1 MSYGLYTTPMV
12 LFAGIRK
19 IAVYYVERK
28 ATDPMDAPLF
38 NNEQVD
44 LTALPAAAEVDWT
57 PLQQAYLQVNLIS
70 LWLTRLAILAV
81 FLVVTA
87 FQEDFPFW
95 LRWSIAGAW
104 MLFLLISTLLTYYGF
119 KIKGYAIRE
128 HDLMYRTGLIF
139 RKVTVI
145 PYNRI
150 QHSEMLQGVVER
162 QFNLSRLAVFTAGG
176 SQSDLTIPGLTR
188 ERAEQMRSWL
198 SKKVEADEEE

>member
-1 MSYGLYTTPMV
+1 MEIS
-12 LFAGIRK
+12 LFS
-19 IAVYYVERK
+19 
-28 ATDPMDAPLF
+28 
-38 NNEQVD
+38 NEQVN
-44 LTALPAAAEVDWT
+44 LSELPAAADVEWQS
-57 PLQQAYLQVNLIS
+57 LQPGYLQVNLIS
-70 LWLTRLAILAV
+70 LWLTRLIILAV
-81 FLVVTA
+81 FLIATA

-104 MLFLLISTLLTYYGF
+104 MFFLLISSLLTYYGF

-128 HDLMYRTGLIF
+128 HDILYRAGLIF

-150 QHSEMLQGVVER
+150 QHSEILQGVVER
-162 QFNLSRLAVFTAGG
+162 QFDLSRLAVFTAGG

-188 ERAEQMRSWL
+188 ERAEQMRSWV

>member
-1 MSYGLYTTPMV
+1 M
-12 LFAGIRK
+12 
-19 IAVYYVERK
+19 E
-28 ATDPMDAPLF
+28 APLF
-38 NNEQVD
+38 KNEQLD
-44 LTALPAAAEVDWT
+44 TSALPAAERVEWE

-70 LWLTRLAILAV
+70 LWLTRLVILAI

-104 MLFLLISTLLTYYGF
+104 MLFLVISTLLAYYGF

-128 HDLMYRTGLIF
+128 HDLLYRTGLIF

-150 QHSEMLQGVVER
+150 QHSELLQGVVER
-162 QFNLSRLAVFTAGG
+162 QFGLSRLAVFTAGG
-176 SQSDLTIPGLTR
+176 SQSDLTIPGLTH
-188 ERAEQMRSWL
+188 EQAEQMRSWV
-198 SKKVEADEEE
+198 SKKAEADEEE

>member
-1 MSYGLYTTPMV
+1 MEV
-12 LFAGIRK
+12 
-19 IAVYYVERK
+19 
-28 ATDPMDAPLF
+28 PLLQ
-38 NNEQVD
+38 NDQIDVSK
-44 LTALPAAAEVDWT
+44 LPAAEQVEWVS
-57 PLQQAYLQVNLIS
+57 LQPAYLQVNLIS

-95 LRWSIAGAW
+95 LRWAIAGAW
-104 MLFLLISTLLTYYGF
+104 MFFLIISSLLTYYGF

-150 QHSEMLQGVVER
+150 QHSEILQGVVER

-176 SQSDLTIPGLTR
+176 SQSDLIIPGLTR
-188 ERAEQMRSWL
+188 ERAEQMRSWV